1 MLAGCIPGPALCFW
15 ARPSAGP
22 LPEDLVA
29 PSAGDGWAQRA
40 AGSPEHTSR
49 QSCLP
54 GCSISLC
61 TTPGPA
67 TWAWA
72 SRQPGPCIKA
82 ARPVLHQGAG
92 LCSKSFVSRFNPSQ
106 ASAPVQSPP
115 PTPALGLA
123 VLQPSLWAVTPIT
136 LPDPVTCSASP
147 PFPAAPQENLLAA
160 VTRLLSFPACPTG
173 IRFYPPV
180 HWVGPTLSTF

>member
-1 MLAGCIPGPALCFW
+1 MLLGPPVSRSS
-15 ARPSAGP
+15 ARGPRGAFSGGRMGSAGGWVSGAHVPPVLPARVLDQP
-22 LPEDLVA
+22 LHHPR
-29 PSAGDGWAQRA
+29 AGDLGL
-40 AGSPEHTSR
+40 G
-49 QSCLP
+49 
-54 GCSISLC
+54 
-61 TTPGPA
+61 
-67 TWAWA
+67 
-72 SRQPGPCIKA
+72 IKA
-82 ARPVLHQGAG
+82 ARPVHQGSPARAPSG
-92 LCSKSFVSRFNPSQ
+92 RWALQQILCLTLQSLPSLR
-106 ASAPVQSPP
+106 PVQSPP